1 MKDVKM
7 PPVAG
12 FSGKGRKKCA
22 CSGYHLG
29 LAAQPTPPIQL
40 NAPLR
45 RHCATCKMSS
55 ASPVSYTQLTQP
67 TKPKKC

>member
-1 MKDVKM
+1 MKDVKT

-22 CSGYHLG
+22 CSGYRLG
-29 LAAQPTPPIQL
+29 LAAPQARFAQL
-40 NAPLR
+40 SAPLR

-55 ASPVSYTQLTQP
+55 ANRLATDT
-67 TKPKKC
+67 